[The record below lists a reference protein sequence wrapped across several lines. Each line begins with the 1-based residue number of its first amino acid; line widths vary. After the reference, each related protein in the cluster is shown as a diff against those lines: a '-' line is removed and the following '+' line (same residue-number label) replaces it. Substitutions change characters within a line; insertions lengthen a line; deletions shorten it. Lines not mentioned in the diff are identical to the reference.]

1 MINKIIPV
9 FRAWKFQREKIDFL
23 VAVGEKLCN
32 LDANEDSR
40 KLENNKTCAII
51 EPNKNW
57 DEMPEEY
64 ATMASEI
71 VSIRVIIEHTFCLYQ
86 RLKMVICSY
95 ITNTCTCQIGKY
107 PRFF

>member
-32 LDANEDSR
+32 LEANEDSR
-40 KLENNKTCAII
+40 RLENNKTCAII

-71 VSIRVIIEHTFCLYQ
+71 VSIRVIIEHTEVFI
-86 RLKMVICSY
+86 K
-95 ITNTCTCQIGKY
+95 G
-107 PRFF
+107 